1 MLYFFPNFGLGPIL
15 LAVIVSAALGG
26 AAYLIVFQTRL
37 FDHLI
42 NKPLVAP
49 YIGVPNT
56 VLALLLAFMASSVWQ
71 NTTTAATA
79 LQNEATALSRLGI
92 IAATSPALAR
102 ELKSDLSSYTTQ
114 VEQNEWGRDYN
125 MRRRPEIDQT
135 LAALYQRAWTI
146 DAGACSVREPGSQC
160 TTKAM
165 AAEIL
170 VEIKQ
175 LEAAREQRL
184 SIGRES
190 NLGYGRKWAI
200 IYLLTP
206 MSNITLGAVHR
217 AHRPTAVTAI
227 VLWCLCT
234 ALVFSM
240 IKLHIHPYK
249 GFNPLTP
256 DFAKLG

>member
-1 MLYFFPNFGLGPIL
+1 MLYFFPTFGLGPVIL
-15 LAVIVSAALGG
+15 ALIISAALGL
-26 AAYLIVFQTRL
+26 AAYLIVFETRL

-42 NKPLVAP
+42 SKPLVAP
-49 YIGVPNT
+49 YVGVPNT

-71 NTTTAATA
+71 NTSGATAA

-92 IAATSPALAR
+92 IAATSPALTS
-102 ELKSDLSSYTTQ
+102 ELKGDLSSYIQ
-114 VEQNEWGRDYN
+114 LVERGEWGRDYN
-125 MRRRPEIDQT
+125 MRRAPEIDQT
-135 LAALYQRAWTI
+135 LSNLYRHAWTI
-146 DAGACSVREPGSQC
+146 DAGACTVREPRSLC

-170 VEIKQ
+170 TEIKQ

-184 SIGRES
+184 SIGSQS
-190 NLGYGRKWAI
+190 NLGYARKWAF
-200 IYLLTP
+200 IYLLTLV
-206 MSNITLGAVHR
+206 SNVALGAVHR
-217 AHRPTAVTAI
+217 ANRSTAITAI

-256 DFAKLG
+256 DFTRLG